1 MQVLHLIA
9 KAARTT
15 TSAAAAGGGNPPTII
30 RPVRSQSM
38 EYELLRAPHRTFLNN
53 AEVDGIIKTESG
65 GGAAPPPRG
74 GRRQQLIVYNL
85 PSSLAEYLSTPCQEE
100 AAYVRSLLYRGG
112 GGGGGD
118 GGGGDGGDNSHPLLV
133 AYDPNADSFLGAEEA
148 DGGTGGDDADDLPPA
163 SRVLLL
169 DGGNDAASR
178 GATLVALSDL
188 ERSAAS
194 RLYGDP
200 AGDAASRRRSPSGGG
215 DVVVLV
221 GSGGREHALAAALA
235 ASPLVGEVHCLPGN
249 GGTMAEP
256 GGKIR
261 NAEGI
266 IASTMVDNATVIE
279 YVRGVNAD
287 MVVIGPEQPLVDGLV
302 DALRAECPD
311 VMAFGPT
318 SAGARLEASKVRR

>member
-1 MQVLHLIA
+1 
-9 KAARTT
+9 
-15 TSAAAAGGGNPPTII
+15 
-30 RPVRSQSM
+30 M
-38 EYELLRAPHRTFLNN
+38 EYELLKAPHRTFLNN
-53 AEVDGIIKTESG
+53 DDGIDAHP
-65 GGAAPPPRG
+65 GGAAPRG
-74 GRRQQLIVYNL
+74 GRGQRQRQQLIVYNL

-118 GGGGDGGDNSHPLLV
+118 GGRDGDNSYPRLV

-148 DGGTGGDDADDLPPA
+148 DCGGTGGDDDDDLPPA

-249 GGTMAEP
+249 GGTMAEMM